1 METNFF
7 DFIIVQ
13 VSECLINRAEF
24 KNNTIEDRVMRQ
36 VDMTRLD
43 LSTGKA
49 EKTIDCVAEE
59 VPLQITLNAT
69 YSFVIWC
76 SPSQFKE
83 LAVGYLLAENIL
95 KSVDEIESLNSE
107 EEGNKCE
114 IKLKA
119 TVDLDE
125 RMKNSRRST
134 RIIPLIKASTV
145 PYQHD
150 EKIPPVKS
158 KLTVKAQT
166 ILDAINQMNCLAKGF
181 KETGGLH
188 DSGIFKS
195 DGAIVAFSED
205 VGRHNTVD
213 KVIGAASLNK
223 TNFSECFM
231 IITGR
236 VPGDM
241 IYKAAKV
248 GLPIVASVAAV
259 LNSGI
264 SSAEK
269 ANIALVGFVRGKRMN
284 IYTGAERI
292 LL

>member
-1 METNFF
+1 
-7 DFIIVQ
+7 
-13 VSECLINRAEF
+13 
-24 KNNTIEDRVMRQ
+24 MRQ
-36 VDMTRLD
+36 VNMVRLD

-49 EKTIDCVAEE
+49 EKTRDCVAEE
-59 VPLQITLNAT
+59 VPLQISLNDV
-69 YSFVIWC
+69 YMFVIWC

-83 LAVGYLLAENIL
+83 LAVGYLLVEEIL
-95 KSVDEIESLNSE
+95 ESVDEIESVSSDE
-107 EEGNKCE
+107 KEYKCQL
-114 IKLKA
+114 KLKA
-119 TVDLDE
+119 NVDLDE

-134 RIIPLIKASTV
+134 RIIPLIKASTL

-150 EKIPPVKS
+150 EKIPIVKS
-158 KLTVKAQT
+158 QLKVKAQV
-166 ILDAINQMNCLAKGF
+166 ILDAMNQINSLAKGF

-188 DSGIFKS
+188 DSAIVKANGT
-195 DGAIVAFSED
+195 IVAFSED

-213 KVIGAASLNK
+213 KVIGQAALNK
-223 TNFSECFM
+223 EDFSQCFM

-284 IYTGAERI
+284 VYTGAERI

>member
-1 METNFF
+1 
-7 DFIIVQ
+7 
-13 VSECLINRAEF
+13 
-24 KNNTIEDRVMRQ
+24 MRQ
-36 VDMTRLD
+36 VDILRLD

-49 EKTIDCVAEE
+49 EKMVDCVAEE
-59 VPLQITLNAT
+59 VPLQITLNST

-83 LAVGYLLAENIL
+83 LAVGYLLSEDIL
-95 KSVDEIESLNSE
+95 RTVDEIETLTSDEATNS
-107 EEGNKCE
+107 CQ
-114 IKLKA
+114 IKLKSS
-119 TVDLDE
+119 VDLDE

-134 RIIPLIKASTV
+134 RIIPLIKASTSA
-145 PYQHD
+145 YQHD
-150 EKIPPVKS
+150 EKIHVVKS
-158 KLTVKAQT
+158 KLVIKAQT
-166 ILDAINQMNCLAKGF
+166 ILDAINYMNTLAKGF

-195 DGAIVAFSED
+195 DGTIVAFSED

-213 KVIGAASLNK
+213 KVIGVASLK
-223 TNFSECFM
+223 KVDFSQCFM

-269 ANIALVGFVRGKRMN
+269 ANIALAGFVRGKRMN

-292 LL
+292 IL

>member
-1 METNFF
+1 
-7 DFIIVQ
+7 
-13 VSECLINRAEF
+13 
-24 KNNTIEDRVMRQ
+24 MRQ

-43 LSTGKA
+43 LSTGKT
-49 EKTIDCVAEE
+49 EKTVDCVAEE
-59 VPLQITLNAT
+59 VPLQITLNQA

-83 LAVGYLLAENIL
+83 LAVGYLLSEDIL
-95 KSVDEIESLNSE
+95 RSVDEIQEVTSNEAEHS
-107 EEGNKCE
+107 CQ

-119 TVDLDE
+119 SVDLNE

-134 RIIPLIKASTV
+134 RIIPLIKASTS

-150 EKIPPVKS
+150 QKIPLVKS
-158 KLTVKAQT
+158 KLTIKAQT
-166 ILDAINQMNCLAKGF
+166 ILDAINQMNSLAKGF

-188 DSGIFKS
+188 DSGIFKA
-195 DGAIVAFSED
+195 DGTIVAFSED

-213 KVIGAASLNK
+213 KVIGIASLSK
-223 TNFSECFM
+223 EDFSQCFM

-259 LNSGI
+259 LNSGV

-292 LL
+292 IV

>member
-1 METNFF
+1 
-7 DFIIVQ
+7 
-13 VSECLINRAEF
+13 
-24 KNNTIEDRVMRQ
+24 MRQ
-36 VDMTRLD
+36 VKMVRLD

-49 EKTIDCVAEE
+49 EKTTDCIAEE
-59 VPLQITLNAT
+59 IPLQISLNGVYT
-69 YSFVIWC
+69 FVIWC

-83 LAVGYLLAENIL
+83 LAVGYLLAEDIL
-95 KSVDEIESLNSE
+95 KSVDEIESLSSE
-107 EEGNKCE
+107 EQAHKCHL
-114 IKLKA
+114 KLKA
-119 TVDLDE
+119 SVNLDE

-134 RIIPLIKASTV
+134 RIIPLIKASTSA
-145 PYQHD
+145 YQHD
-150 EKIPPVKS
+150 ERIPFVKS
-158 KLTVKAQT
+158 QLKIKAQA
-166 ILDAINQMNCLAKGF
+166 ILDAMNQINSLARGF

-188 DSGIFKS
+188 DSAIVKA
-195 DGAIVAFSED
+195 DGSIVAFSED

-213 KVIGAASLNK
+213 KVIGEASLK
-223 TNFSECFM
+223 KEDFSQCFM

-269 ANIALVGFVRGKRMN
+269 ANIALVGFVRGCRMN
-284 IYTGAERI
+284 VYTGVERI
-292 LL
+292 IL

>member
-1 METNFF
+1 
-7 DFIIVQ
+7 
-13 VSECLINRAEF
+13 
-24 KNNTIEDRVMRQ
+24 MRQ
-36 VDMTRLD
+36 VDMTKLD

-49 EKTIDCVAEE
+49 EKTKDCIAEE
-59 VPLQITLNAT
+59 VPLQITLNTA
-69 YSFVIWC
+69 YSFIIWC

-83 LAVGYLLAENIL
+83 LAVGYLLSEDIL
-95 KSVDEIESLNSE
+95 RSVDEIQELTSDEAQIS
-107 EEGNKCE
+107 CQ
-114 IKLKA
+114 IKLQA
-119 TVDLDE
+119 SVDLDE

-134 RIIPLIKASTV
+134 RIIPLIKASTS

-150 EKIPPVKS
+150 EKIPAIKS
-158 KLTVKAQT
+158 NLTVKAQT
-166 ILDAINQMNCLAKGF
+166 ILDSISKMNCLAKGF

-188 DSGIFKS
+188 DSGIFKT
-195 DGAIVAFSED
+195 DGIMMAFSED

-213 KVIGAASLNK
+213 KVIGAASLDK
-223 TNFSECFM
+223 VNFSECFM

-259 LNSGI
+259 LNSGV

-269 ANIALVGFVRGKRMN
+269 ANITLVGFVRGKRMN
-284 IYTGAERI
+284 VYTCPERI

>member
-1 METNFF
+1 
-7 DFIIVQ
+7 
-13 VSECLINRAEF
+13 
-24 KNNTIEDRVMRQ
+24 MRQ
-36 VDMTRLD
+36 VEIVKLD
-43 LSTGKA
+43 LATGKA
-49 EKTIDCVAEE
+49 EKMIDCVAEE
-59 VPLQITLNAT
+59 VPLQISLNNSYT
-69 YSFVIWC
+69 FVIWC

-95 KSVDEIESLNSE
+95 RTVDEIKSLNSDE
-107 EEGNKCE
+107 ENNTCE
-114 IKLKA
+114 IYL
-119 TVDLDE
+119 TENVDLDE
-125 RMKNSRRST
+125 RMKNSRRNT
-134 RIIPLIKASTV
+134 RIIPLIKASTS

-150 EKIPPVKS
+150 EKIPFVKS
-158 KLTVKAQT
+158 KLTVKAKV
-166 ILDAINQMNCLAKGF
+166 ILEGINQMNSLAKGF

-188 DSGIFKS
+188 DSGIFKA
-195 DGAIVAFSED
+195 DGTMVAFSED

-213 KVIGAASLNK
+213 KVIGQASLNRED
-223 TNFSECFM
+223 FSRCFM

-269 ANIALVGFVRGKRMN
+269 ANIALVGFVRGHRMN
-284 IYTGAERI
+284 IYTGVERI
-292 LL
+292 NL

>member
-1 METNFF
+1 M
-7 DFIIVQ
+7 V
-13 VSECLINRAEF
+13 
-24 KNNTIEDRVMRQ
+24 
-36 VDMTRLD
+36 RLD

-49 EKTIDCVAEE
+49 EKTKDCVAEE
-59 VPLQITLNAT
+59 VPLQISLNDVYT
-69 YSFVIWC
+69 FVIWC

-83 LAVGYLLAENIL
+83 LAVGYLLAEDIL
-95 KSVDEIESLNSE
+95 RSVDEIESLSSNE
-107 EEGNKCE
+107 KENKCQ
-114 IKLKA
+114 IKLKGS
-119 TVDLDE
+119 VDLDE

-134 RIIPLIKASTV
+134 RIIPLIKASTS

-150 EKIPPVKS
+150 EKIPVVKS
-158 KLTVKAQT
+158 QLKVKAQV
-166 ILDAINQMNCLAKGF
+166 ILDAINQINSLARGF

-188 DSGIFKS
+188 DSAIFKL
-195 DGAIVAFSED
+195 DGTIVAFSED

-213 KVIGAASLNK
+213 KVIGEASLNK
-223 TNFSECFM
+223 ANFSQCFM

-248 GLPIVASVAAV
+248 GLPIVASTAAV

-292 LL
+292 IL

>member
-1 METNFF
+1 
-7 DFIIVQ
+7 
-13 VSECLINRAEF
+13 
-24 KNNTIEDRVMRQ
+24 MRQ
-36 VDMTRLD
+36 VDMLRLD
-43 LSTGKA
+43 LSTGKV
-49 EKTIDCVAEE
+49 EKMVDCVAEE
-59 VPLQITLNAT
+59 VPLQITLNST

-83 LAVGYLLAENIL
+83 LAVGYLLSEDIL
-95 KSVDEIESLNSE
+95 RTVDEIETLTSDEAKNS
-107 EEGNKCE
+107 CQ
-114 IKLKA
+114 IKLKPS
-119 TVDLDE
+119 VDLDG

-134 RIIPLIKASTV
+134 RIIPLIKASTS
-145 PYQHD
+145 PYQRN
-150 EKIPPVKS
+150 EKIPAVKS
-158 KLTVKAQT
+158 KLSVKAQV
-166 ILDAINQMNCLAKGF
+166 ILDSINHMNNLAKGF

-188 DSGIFKS
+188 DSAIFKA
-195 DGAIVAFSED
+195 DGTIVAFSED

-213 KVIGAASLNK
+213 KVIGMASLNK
-223 TNFSECFM
+223 VDFSQCLM
-231 IITGR
+231 AITGR

-248 GLPIVASVAAV
+248 GLPIVASMAAV

-292 LL
+292 IM

>member
-1 METNFF
+1 
-7 DFIIVQ
+7 
-13 VSECLINRAEF
+13 
-24 KNNTIEDRVMRQ
+24 MRQ

-43 LSTGKA
+43 LAAGTATKMR
-49 EKTIDCVAEE
+49 DCIAEE
-59 VPLQITLNAT
+59 VPLQITLNGA

-83 LAVGYLLAENIL
+83 LAVGHLFGDDIIHY
-95 KSVDEIESLNSE
+95 VDEIETLTSNE
-107 EEGNKCE
+107 ATNTCQVQ
-114 IKLKA
+114 LKEDI
-119 TVDLDE
+119 DLDE
-125 RMKNSRRST
+125 RMKNQRRST
-134 RIIPLIKASTV
+134 RIIPLIKAATSA
-145 PYQHD
+145 YQHD
-150 EKIPPVKS
+150 EKLAVVKS
-158 KLTVKAQT
+158 DLTIKAQV
-166 ILDAINQMNCLAKGF
+166 ILDAINQMNEKAKGF

-188 DSGIFKS
+188 DSGIFKA
-195 DGAIVAFSED
+195 DGTMVAFSED

-213 KVIGAASLNK
+213 KVIGQALLNRE
-223 TNFSECFM
+223 NFSDCFLF
-231 IITGR
+231 ITGR

-269 ANIALVGFVRGKRMN
+269 ANITLVGFVRGKRMN
-284 IYTGAERI
+284 VYTCPQRI